1 MMNEK
6 VKVDIFNKPKV
17 RMSDMMPGLK
27 PCEFFDEWSDETPK
41 KAGWLDDNVSVPL
54 GIIVQD
60 GESYRVL
67 KPCFYNIDLDEWYW
81 NGYRIMAGKIIKW
94 FYDDEE

>member
-1 MMNEK
+1 
-6 VKVDIFNKPKV
+6 
-17 RMSDMMPGLK
+17 MSGQRKLL
-27 PCEFFDEWSDETPK
+27 K
-41 KAGWLDDNVSVPL
+41 KAEWLVDNVSVPL
-54 GIIVQD
+54 GIVVQD

-94 FYDDEE
+94 FYNDEEDFLMRTHR